1 MGRRDKGGSN
11 PGSFF
16 TVRHRKP
23 CRGRVVRRDFLE
35 TVDAGHRKDTG
46 LRIDFELVA
55 FARVD
60 FLAVEK
66 PDYEHRVPPIQR
78 TRADSQ

>member
-1 MGRRDKGGSN
+1 
-11 PGSFF
+11 
-16 TVRHRKP
+16 
-23 CRGRVVRRDFLE
+23 
-35 TVDAGHRKDTG
+35 
-46 LRIDFELVA
+46 
-55 FARVD
+55 VD